1 MVAPMTV
8 HMTALN
14 TACDGHT
21 ATLAPCLPAAP
32 ALPTM
37 PSLYDVPAPAKLN
50 LFLHVVGKRPDGYHL
65 LESVFVLVDWCD
77 TLHFDR
83 RTDGQLQRHDRGEAL
98 PPDDLCLRAARL
110 LQTESGCTMGADI
123 HIEKRLP
130 SGAGMGG
137 GSSDAASTLLALNR
151 LWGLHWP
158 LSRLLPLGLRL
169 GADVPFFLGG
179 RNAVVQ
185 GIGEHLTPIDLPER
199 MLAIVKPDVS
209 IPTKEIFSSPLLQ
222 RSESLA
228 IVAVFPEHGSTS
240 CTEQG
245 EGSIAQALQDAQKTA
260 PRSGLNA
267 ESCARIAD
275 FLKID
280 SNKPNSLL
288 RNDLQKPAEQYSH
301 QVTQAL
307 ALLESRFGN
316 SRMTGSGSAVFA
328 TVTAAVNGKDGMS
341 NQPMATLPELPPG
354 WVGKVCRSLAQHPL
368 RGWAED

>member
-1 MVAPMTV
+1 MHA
-8 HMTALN
+8 
-14 TACDGHT
+14 
-21 ATLAPCLPAAP
+21 
-32 ALPTM
+32 
-37 PSLYDVPAPAKLN
+37 LYDVPAPAKLN

-65 LESVFVLVDWCD
+65 LESVFVLVDWAD
-77 TLHFDR
+77 TLHFER
-83 RTDGQLQRHDRGEAL
+83 RADGLLQRHDRGDAL

-110 LQTESGCTMGADI
+110 LQRESGCGLGVDL

-158 LSRLLPLGLRL
+158 LSRLLPLGLQL

-179 RNAVVQ
+179 RNAFVQ
-185 GIGEHLTPIDLPER
+185 GIGEDLTPIEMPER
-199 MLAIVKPDVS
+199 TFAIVKPDAS

-228 IVAVFPEHGSTS
+228 IVAVFPEHGSKKG
-240 CTEQG
+240 TELSPG
-245 EGSIAQALQDAQKTA
+245 NSKNVADASQDAKKSA
-260 PRSGLNA
+260 PRVELNA
-267 ESCARIAD
+267 ESCARIAG
-275 FLKID
+275 FLEIEK
-280 SNKPNSLL
+280 NSL
-288 RNDLQKPAEQYSH
+288 RNDLQKPAEQYSS

-328 TVTAAVNGKDGMS
+328 TVQGKDGMS

-354 WVGKVCRSLAQHPL
+354 WVGKVCRSLVQHPL